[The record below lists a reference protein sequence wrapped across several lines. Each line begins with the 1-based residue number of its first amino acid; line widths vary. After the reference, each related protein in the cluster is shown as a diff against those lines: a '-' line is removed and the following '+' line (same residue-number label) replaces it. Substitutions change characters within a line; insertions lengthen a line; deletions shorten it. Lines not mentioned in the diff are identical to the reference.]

1 MLRRLRARVAGLNI
15 GGRRGRAAAA
25 PARRAAAAG
34 EGRMS
39 GT

>member
-15 GGRRGRAAAA
+15 GGRRGRAAG
-25 PARRAAAAG
+25 ARRAASAAAG
-34 EGRMS
+34 RQS